1 MEFEGTL
8 VLEFVNMVLAI
19 ESLTTPLQLNGLD
32 KVLIRNSNFS
42 SDGNHN
48 LEALIDL
55 QTTPLISISN
65 SVFYNFQTVKGVLH
79 IDLSLGSSYCNI
91 SIP

>member
-1 MEFEGTL
+1 METGGTL
-8 VLEFVNMVLAI
+8 VLEFVNTVLAI
-19 ESLTTPLQLNGLD
+19 ESTIPLQLNGLD
-32 KVLIRNSNFS
+32 NVLIRNSNFS

-48 LEALIDL
+48 IEALIDL
-55 QTTPLISISN
+55 QMIKLISISN
-65 SVFYNFQTVKGVLH
+65 SVFYNFRTVKGVLH